1 MSMQSLL
8 EGWRVFIK
16 EDVTPRDLYK
26 LDLPT
31 FVSQIQT
38 NKEEVLAALAGGL
51 QDANVADDQV
61 AIVTGDVVCKTL
73 RPTQAEVVMDK
84 SLNFTLKNPA
94 TSMGYL
100 SSNGPFEVGPPGNT
114 AIIVLNNKY
123 VLDGHH
129 RWSSLYCMNPNASIY
144 CFNIQVNAS
153 PADVLKLL
161 QASIAEYTGGVLP
174 SNPGGGINLFEV
186 NEGTL
191 DQYVR
196 EKLTPDLVREFIKL
210 GLLELPQVQALQP
223 PERMSPIKAGYGA
236 LEAIVA
242 QNVGILQT
250 SSTPVPGATTREPMP
265 QADAPQG
272 SQVTAG
278 GETPAAL
285 EPLEKGMI
293 DFRRP
298 YATARSA
305 GKQRK

>member
-1 MSMQSLL
+1 
-8 EGWRVFIK
+8 
-16 EDVTPRDLYK
+16 
-26 LDLPT
+26 
-31 FVSQIQT
+31 
-38 NKEEVLAALAGGL
+38 
-51 QDANVADDQV
+51 
-61 AIVTGDVVCKTL
+61 
-73 RPTQAEVVMDK
+73 
-84 SLNFTLKNPA
+84 
-94 TSMGYL
+94 
-100 SSNGPFEVGPPGNT
+100 
-114 AIIVLNNKY
+114 
-123 VLDGHH
+123 
-129 RWSSLYCMNPNASIY
+129 MNPNASIY
-144 CFNIQVNAS
+144 CFNIEVNAP

-161 QASIAEYTGGVLP
+161 QASIAAYTGGAPP

-250 SSTPVPGATTREPMP
+250 SSTPVP